1 MTRELAL
8 LGLAEA
14 AALVR
19 ERKVS
24 PVELVDAVAAQADRW
39 EPHIRSLIVRMDD
52 QARAVARAAEAEIAA
67 GRYRGP
73 LHGIPVTIK
82 DVMDVAGVPT
92 TVASPILADN
102 VPGESCVAVRR
113 LEQAGALVAGKA
125 NTHQFTWGGDTPPTR
140 NPWDIERIPG
150 GSSGGSGAGMAACIG
165 YGSLGSDTAASVRSP
180 AAYNGVVG
188 LKTTYG
194 RIPKS
199 GFFPLAWSMDSVGP
213 LARRVEDVAL
223 LLDAIS
229 GWDAS
234 GPSAVPGPM
243 APALPTLRDGVKG
256 LRIGVPEEWFWHPH
270 QAEVR
275 EQQLRG
281 LEALRAAGADVRPL
295 PIPRTDILKLS
306 VPVSFV
312 HCIVESASWHRSWLT
327 ERPDGYAPDV
337 AEYISWAERIP
348 ATDYVDS
355 QRIRRMIGDVV
366 DACFADVDLLA
377 VPTQNQVAA
386 RVDTPMVEFS
396 DGTQEHRDSAGIR
409 TLAIFNL
416 TGHPGVSVP
425 VGRGRDTGMPVGLQ
439 LVARR
444 GDDATALRAAQV
456 VEDALGPLG
465 APPLPEGA

>member
-1 MTRELAL
+1 MSRELAL

-19 ERKVS
+19 DRSVT
-24 PVELVDAVAAQADRW
+24 PADLVEAVIAQADRW
-39 EPHIRSLIVRMDD
+39 EPHIESLIARMDD
-52 QARAVARAAEAEIAA
+52 QARAAAATATAEIAA
-67 GRYRGP
+67 GRYRGA

-102 VPGESCVAVRR
+102 IPAENCVAVQR
-113 LEQAGALVAGKA
+113 LVDAGAVIAGKA

-140 NPWDIERIPG
+140 NPWDVERIPG

-234 GPSAVPGPM
+234 DPSAVPATM

-256 LRIGVPEEWFWHPH
+256 LRIGVPEEFFWHPI
-270 QAEVR
+270 QSEVDR
-275 EQQLRG
+275 ELRRG
-281 LEALRAAGADVRPL
+281 LDALRDAGAIVKPIAFAGREHL
-295 PIPRTDILKLS
+295 PLS
-306 VPVSFV
+306 VAVSFV
-312 HCIVESASWHRSWLT
+312 LIIVESAAWHRSWLT
-327 ERPDGYAPDV
+327 DKPWGYAPDV
-337 AEYISWAERIP
+337 YEYIGWAKRIP
-348 ATDYVDS
+348 ATDYVDA
-355 QRIRRMIGDVV
+355 QRVRRLITQVV
-366 DACFADVDLLA
+366 DTAWAEVDLLA
-377 VPTQNQVAA
+377 VPTQCQVAS
-386 RVDTPMVEFS
+386 RLDTPEVTFS
-396 DGTQEHRDSAGIR
+396 DGTTEHRDPAGIR
-409 TLAIFNL
+409 TIAIFNL

-425 VGRGRDTGMPVGLQ
+425 VGRGATTGMPVGLQ
-439 LVARR
+439 LVGPR
-444 GDDATALRAAQV
+444 GDDALVLRAAQA
-456 VEDALGPLG
+456 VEERLGTLG
-465 APPLPEGA
+465 EPPLPG

>member
-1 MTRELAL
+1 MSAGELAG

-24 PVELVDAVAAQADRW
+24 PVELVDAALAQADRW
-39 EPHIRSLIVRMDD
+39 EPHIRSLIHRMDD
-52 QARAVARAAEAEIAA
+52 EARARAREAEQEIARGGA
-67 GRYRGP
+67 RGP
-73 LHGIPVTIK
+73 LHGIPVTVK
-82 DVMDVAGVPT
+82 DMMDVAGAPT
-92 TVASPILADN
+92 TVASPILRDN
-102 VPGESCVAVRR
+102 IPAAHCAAVQRVVG
-113 LEQAGALVAGKA
+113 AGAIVAGKA
-125 NTHQFTWGGDTPPTR
+125 NTHQWTWGGDTPPTR
-140 NPWDIERIPG
+140 NPWDTARIPG
-150 GSSGGSGAGMAACIG
+150 GSSGGSGASLAAGIG
-165 YGSLGSDTAASVRSP
+165 YGSLGSDTAASIRSP

-188 LKTTYG
+188 IKTTYG

-199 GFFPLAWSMDSVGP
+199 GSYMLAWSMDSLGP
-213 LARRVEDVAL
+213 FGRRVEDVAI
-223 LLDAIS
+223 LLDAMS
-229 GWDAS
+229 GWDAAD
-234 GPSAVPGPM
+234 PAALRQPL
-243 APALPTLRDGVKG
+243 APALPTLHDGVKG

-281 LEALRAAGADVRPL
+281 LEALRAAGAELRPL

-327 ERPDGYAPDV
+327 ERADGYAPDV

-355 QRIRRMIGDVV
+355 QRIRRMISDVV
-366 DACFADVDLLA
+366 DACFAEVDLLA
-377 VPTQNQVAA
+377 VPSQNQVAA
-386 RVDTPMVEFS
+386 RVDTPMVTFS

-439 LVARR
+439 LVGRR
-444 GDDATALRAAQV
+444 GDDATTLRAAQA
-456 VEDALGPLG
+456 VEDALGTLG
-465 APPLPEGA
+465 LPPLPA

>member
-1 MTRELAL
+1 MSRELAL

-24 PVELVDAVAAQADRW
+24 PVELTEAVLAQADRW
-39 EPHIRSLIVRMDD
+39 EPHIRSLLLRLDD
-52 QARAVARAAEAEIAA
+52 AARAGAREAEREIAA
-67 GRYRGP
+67 GRYRGA

-82 DVMDVAGVPT
+82 DVMDVAGAPT

-102 VPGESCVAVRR
+102 VAARNCVAVQR
-113 LEQAGALVAGKA
+113 LVDAGAIVAGKA

-140 NPWDIERIPG
+140 NPWDTARIPG
-150 GSSGGSGAGMAACIG
+150 GSSGGSGAGVAAGIG

-199 GFFPLAWSMDSVGP
+199 GFCPLAWSMDSVGP

-229 GWDAS
+229 GYDAS
-234 GPSAVPGPM
+234 DPSGIAAPLT
-243 APALPTLRDGVKG
+243 PALPGLRDGVRG
-256 LRIGVPEEWFWHPH
+256 LRIGVPEEFFWQPI
-270 QAEVR
+270 QAEVDAP
-275 EQQLRG
+275 LRRA
-281 LEALRAAGADVRPL
+281 LAALRDAGADVRPIALAGREHL
-295 PIPRTDILKLS
+295 PLS
-306 VPVSFV
+306 VAVAFV
-312 HCIVESASWHRSWLT
+312 LIIVESAAWHRSWL
-327 ERPDGYAPDV
+327 EEKPSGYAPDV
-337 AEYISWAERIP
+337 FEYISWAKRIP
-348 ATDYVDS
+348 ATDFVDA
-355 QRIRRMIGDVV
+355 QRVRRLISDVV
-366 DACFADVDLLA
+366 DGAFREVDLLA
-377 VPTQNQVAA
+377 VPSQCQVAA
-386 RVDTPMVEFS
+386 SLDTPVVTFS
-396 DGTQEHRDSAGIR
+396 DGTTEHRDSAGIR

-425 VGRGRDTGMPVGLQ
+425 VGRGATTGMPVGLQ

-444 GDDATALRAAQV
+444 GDDATALRAAQA
-456 VEDALGPLG
+456 VEDALGTLG
-465 APPLPEGA
+465 EPPLPG

>member
-1 MTRELAL
+1 MSRELAL

-19 ERKVS
+19 DRKVS

-39 EPHIRSLIVRMDD
+39 EPHIQSLIVRMDD
-52 QARAVARAAEAEIAA
+52 QARAGARAAEAEIAA

-102 VPGESCVAVRR
+102 VPDASCVAVQR

-140 NPWDIERIPG
+140 NPWDVARIPG

-234 GPSAVPGPM
+234 DPSAVPGPM

-256 LRIGVPEEWFWHPH
+256 LRIGVPEDYFWRPI
-270 QAEVR
+270 QSEVDAELR
-275 EQQLRG
+275 RG
-281 LEALRAAGADVRPL
+281 LDALRDAGAIVTPVTIAGGEHL
-295 PIPRTDILKLS
+295 PLS
-306 VPVSFV
+306 VAVSFV
-312 HCIVESASWHRSWLT
+312 LIIVESAAWHRSWLD
-327 ERPDGYAPDV
+327 EKPWGYAPDV
-337 AEYISWAERIP
+337 YEYISWAKRIP
-348 ATDYVDS
+348 ATDF
-355 QRIRRMIGDVV
+355 V
-366 DACFADVDLLA
+366 DAQRVRRLITDVIDRAFTGVDLLA
-377 VPTQNQVAA
+377 VPTQAQVAS
-386 RVDTPMVEFS
+386 RIDTPEVTFS
-396 DGTQEHRDSAGIR
+396 DGTREHRDPAGIR
-409 TLAIFNL
+409 SLAIFNL

-425 VGRGRDTGMPVGLQ
+425 VGRGADTGMPVGLQ

-444 GDDATALRAAQV
+444 GEDATALRAAQA
-456 VEDALGPLG
+456 VEERLGTLG
-465 APPLPEGA
+465 EPPLPA

>member
-1 MTRELAL
+1 MSRELAL

-19 ERKVS
+19 DRKVS
-24 PVELVDAVAAQADRW
+24 PVELMDAVAAQADRW
-39 EPHIRSLIVRMDD
+39 EPHIQSLIVRMDD
-52 QARAVARAAEAEIAA
+52 QARAGARAAEAEIAA

-102 VPGESCVAVRR
+102 VPDASCVAVQR

-140 NPWDIERIPG
+140 NPWDVARIPG

-234 GPSAVPGPM
+234 DPSAVPGSM

-256 LRIGVPEEWFWHPH
+256 LRIGVPKDYFWRPI
-270 QAEVR
+270 QSEVDAELR
-275 EQQLRG
+275 RG
-281 LEALRAAGADVRPL
+281 LDALRDAGAIVTPVTIAGGEHL
-295 PIPRTDILKLS
+295 PLS
-306 VPVSFV
+306 VAVSFV
-312 HCIVESASWHRSWLT
+312 LIIVESAAWHRSWLD
-327 ERPDGYAPDV
+327 EKPWGYAPDV
-337 AEYISWAERIP
+337 YEYISWAKRIP
-348 ATDYVDS
+348 ATDF
-355 QRIRRMIGDVV
+355 V
-366 DACFADVDLLA
+366 DAQRVRRLITDVIDRAFTGVDLLA
-377 VPTQNQVAA
+377 VPTQAQVAS
-386 RVDTPMVEFS
+386 RIDTPEVTFS
-396 DGTQEHRDSAGIR
+396 DGTREHRDPAGIR
-409 TLAIFNL
+409 SLAIFNL

-425 VGRGRDTGMPVGLQ
+425 VGRGAETGMPVGLQ

-444 GDDATALRAAQV
+444 GEDATALRAAQA
-456 VEDALGPLG
+456 VEERLGTLG
-465 APPLPEGA
+465 EPPLPG

>member
-1 MTRELAL
+1 MSRELAL

-19 ERKVS
+19 DRKVS

-39 EPHIRSLIVRMDD
+39 EPHIQSLIVRMDD
-52 QARAVARAAEAEIAA
+52 QARAGARAAEAEIAA
-67 GRYRGP
+67 GRYRGT

-102 VPGESCVAVRR
+102 VPAASCVAVQR

-140 NPWDIERIPG
+140 NPWDVARIPG

-234 GPSAVPGPM
+234 DPSAVPGPM

-256 LRIGVPEEWFWHPH
+256 LRIGVPEDYFWRPI
-270 QAEVR
+270 QSEVDAELR
-275 EQQLRG
+275 RG
-281 LEALRAAGADVRPL
+281 LDALRDAGAIVTPVTIAGGEHL
-295 PIPRTDILKLS
+295 PLS
-306 VPVSFV
+306 VAVSFV
-312 HCIVESASWHRSWLT
+312 LIIVESAAWHRSWLD
-327 ERPDGYAPDV
+327 EKPWGYAPDV
-337 AEYISWAERIP
+337 YEYISWAKRIP
-348 ATDYVDS
+348 ATDF
-355 QRIRRMIGDVV
+355 V
-366 DACFADVDLLA
+366 DAQRVRRLITDVIDRAFTGVDLLA
-377 VPTQNQVAA
+377 VPTQAQVAS
-386 RVDTPMVEFS
+386 RIDTPEVTFS
-396 DGTQEHRDSAGIR
+396 DGTREHRDPAGIR
-409 TLAIFNL
+409 SLAIFNL

-425 VGRGRDTGMPVGLQ
+425 VGRGADTGMPVGLQ

-444 GDDATALRAAQV
+444 GEDATALRAAQA
-456 VEDALGPLG
+456 VEERLGTLG
-465 APPLPEGA
+465 EPPLPA